1 MSSATFLKNRGRRR
15 NMNLDIG
22 RLLGTGAA
30 PVTQDVTTGHLGSS
44 SVINNPNPT
53 ALFQD
58 SGNTIVSPNHIL
70 TPYLPPLACL
80 LEARALVEAK
90 VEVTW
95 PSSYI
100 YDDAVHKYCLQ
111 SLKRPTPPGIH
122 REISPSGLVLEVG
135 NIDLTVTMCIPQEAG
150 GWPRPHRFWVIPRP
164 PGDTSGTEVI
174 IGQDHPMV
182 VNLTTQSGLMQ
193 GEVNNFFGGP
203 SGQQS
208 MGDGLGIGGSLAQD
222 PSSSYFPSYNMSMP
236 GPSTGQVG
244 DSSALSYGYSNS
256 LSYQHMDLMNTEGN
270 LSPSTMLDENPMYYA
285 SGSDGA
291 GR

>member
-1 MSSATFLKNRGRRR
+1 
-15 NMNLDIG
+15 MNLDIG

-208 MGDGLGIGGSLAQD
+208 MGTSQRFCIPLLPLGTNGSQGTALVLEVVWLKILARRTFLRITC
-222 PSSSYFPSYNMSMP
+222 PCLVHLP
-236 GPSTGQVG
+236 
-244 DSSALSYGYSNS
+244 A
-256 LSYQHMDLMNTEGN
+256 
-270 LSPSTMLDENPMYYA
+270 
-285 SGSDGA
+285 
-291 GR
+291 R